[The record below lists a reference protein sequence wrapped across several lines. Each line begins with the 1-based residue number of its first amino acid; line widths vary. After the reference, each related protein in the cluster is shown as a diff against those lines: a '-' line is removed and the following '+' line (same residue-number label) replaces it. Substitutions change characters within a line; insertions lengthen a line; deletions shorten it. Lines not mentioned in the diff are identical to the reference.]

1 MHSCWVLR
9 ISWAKAGLLISE
21 TASKIRRCLGFPTV
35 SGVMVPER
43 YPSRFAVSKI
53 CCAVASLTWPGREN
67 ALETVEGDTPAARAT
82 STIPG
87 YVLCLDISCATGV
100 WEFSLQYML
109 YVPLVTDCNIYGM
122 CMSVGSLGILRTT
135 DAEGRVAVGGLGTAQ
150 STDGEKYVSVGR
162 LSSGLGNPLET
173 ES

>member
-1 MHSCWVLR
+1 MVSLSREEASSTPSTLLRSWRLSRSFILVSSVSAIRSPEFCRMHSCWVLR

-109 YVPLVTDCNIYGM
+109 YVPLVTDCNIYMG
-122 CMSVGSLGILRTT
+122 C
-135 DAEGRVAVGGLGTAQ
+135 A
-150 STDGEKYVSVGR
+150 
-162 LSSGLGNPLET
+162 
-173 ES
+173 